1 MFLGRED
8 ITAYEEGVCLWIHH
22 KHSGLISSCFN
33 GRHHFWMLHHVHW
46 NAIHL
51 QKQPN
56 INSYVLKQGETIK

>member
-8 ITAYEEGVCLWIHH
+8 LTAHEEGVRLLIHH
-22 KHSGLISSCFN
+22 QQFGLISSCFN
-33 GRHHFWMLHHVHW
+33 GRHHFWMLQRVHW

-56 INSYVLKQGETIK
+56 IISDILK